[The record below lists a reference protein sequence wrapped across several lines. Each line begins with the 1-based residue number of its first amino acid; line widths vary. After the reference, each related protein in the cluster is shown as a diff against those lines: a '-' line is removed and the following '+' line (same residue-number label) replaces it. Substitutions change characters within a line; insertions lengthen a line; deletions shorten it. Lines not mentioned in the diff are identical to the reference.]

1 LKKIRKAF
9 TLIEVLI
16 SITLLSLVFMAL
28 YRSVDILR
36 ASNKNLFYHL
46 EKSSSEL
53 KSAKVLYMDIL
64 MSDGNISIENKKDKL
79 FSRVTIFNTKNSLYG
94 LFNTKVVWLVYKENN
109 TLLRIEG
116 GEYNMPLKY
125 DDRVEIDEISKN
137 VEQFRLYLNKKK
149 TKALAIIKF
158 PNSTQAFMIQNI
170 PIVRPKVKLVKPAEL
185 GKNKNNKV
193 EKFVP
198 PLI

>member
-1 LKKIRKAF
+1 MKRDKKAF

-36 ASNKNLFYHL
+36 ASNKNLFFHL

-64 MSDGNISIENKKDKL
+64 MSDGNISIDNKKDKH
-79 FSRVTIFNTKNSLYG
+79 FSRVIIFNTKNSLYG
-94 LFNTKVVWLVYKENN
+94 LSNAKVAWLVYKENN
-109 TLLRIEG
+109 TLLRVEG
-116 GEYNMPLKY
+116 GEYSMPLKY

-137 VEQFRLYLNKKK
+137 IKHFRIYLNKKK
-149 TKALAIIKF
+149 TKALAIIGF
-158 PNSTQAFMIQNI
+158 PNSIQTFMIQNI
-170 PIVRPKVKLVKPAEL
+170 PTIRPKVKLISPSEL
-185 GKNKNNKV
+185 GKKKNV